1 MKELYIMYD
10 NYTNHVV
17 IRDFSRGNDD
27 AAVIDWD
34 MNDTELRQMLSDF
47 EAGETVG
54 IKSEFR
60 KWMPFEDIKDRMN
73 TCQTLAAYLAD

>member
-17 IRDFSRGNDD
+17 IRDFGRGNDD

-34 MNDTELRQMLSDF
+34 MNDTELRQMLNDF
-47 EAGETVG
+47 EAGEEVG
-54 IKSEFR
+54 ITPEDEQ
-60 KWMPFEDIKDRMN
+60 WQPFEAIKDRMN
-73 TCQTLAAYLAD
+73 TCQTLAAYLED

>member
-17 IRDFSRGNDD
+17 IRDFGRGNDD

-34 MNDTELRQMLSDF
+34 MNDTELWQMLNDF
-47 EAGETVG
+47 NAGKNVG
-54 IKSEFR
+54 ILPEFR
-60 KWMPFEDIKDRMN
+60 KWMPFDDIKDRMN
-73 TCQTLAAYLAD
+73 TCQTLAAYLED